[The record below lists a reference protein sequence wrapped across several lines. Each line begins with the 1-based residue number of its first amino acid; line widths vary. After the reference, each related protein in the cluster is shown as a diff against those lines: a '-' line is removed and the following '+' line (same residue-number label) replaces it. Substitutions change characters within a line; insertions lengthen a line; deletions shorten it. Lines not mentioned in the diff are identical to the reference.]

1 MLPSVPRA
9 WGAGDITIRLGLQG
23 IQPAC
28 TFKVSPESVVVK
40 ITSGS
45 DRIWSSQDCPDS
57 IKPADVVVRNGVPTY
72 VNVVW
77 SGRRS
82 DDTCSRTAAWANA
95 GYYHAFAAVL
105 GSTPTDTQFEVTRAP
120 TDFVTKTAKPKPS
133 QSPQPSRPPRPSRR
147 PRPRRAR
154 PSPARARSAAATTLR
169 AVAEAASR
177 LTGFRDASLS
187 PSFARV

>member
-1 MLPSVPRA
+1 M
-9 WGAGDITIRLGLQG
+9 
-23 IQPAC
+23 
-28 TFKVSPESVVVK
+28 K

-95 GYYHAFAAVL
+95 GYYHVFAAVL
-105 GSTPTDTQFEVTRAP
+105 GSTPTDIQFEVTRAP

-133 QSPQPSRPPRPSRR
+133 QSPSRRPPRPAEGHVHAERDRLRQGVEVRRRQRGGQLLRLLLGSPGFETRRSAPRSSGLSRR
-147 PRPRRAR
+147 SSTSTLFTSSQAR
-154 PSPARARSAAATTLR
+154 T
-169 AVAEAASR
+169 
-177 LTGFRDASLS
+177 
-187 PSFARV
+187 